1 MKRPYKHN
9 NTTLQSKMTAPKI
22 YRYDDTNAPVVN
34 GQRGSAISLL
44 KACLVDGYGDKPA
57 AGWTMPYSDAAG
69 KAVFRGNPYSGS
81 GFYLQVDNTGSSTY
95 TSVLNAYENMTD
107 VNTGVKPFIS
117 GSNANGIFTSS
128 QNNTS
133 PRPWILFA
141 DDRFFILVIW
151 KATSLSQFASNM
163 TNRTGLDGGYNCVCL
178 FGDGIPL
185 QSSDSFFSVLF
196 PGKSSDQGPG
206 LAGASGTSSNDYQ
219 YVARDSGGNE
229 SRKSCALIT
238 GGGPIYSSGSGALY
252 HDSLPTRIS
261 GQEIVSRP
269 YVNNGL
275 AFTMRGY
282 LPGLWFACHKATEF
296 DQFENLEIGNHKF
309 MVIKMMTSASYRQV
323 FLVDVSEHWRP

>member
-1 MKRPYKHN
+1 
-9 NTTLQSKMTAPKI
+9 MTAPKI

-34 GQRGSAISLL
+34 GQRGSSISLL

-57 AGWTMPYSDAAG
+57 AGWTMPYTDAAG
-69 KAVFRGNPYSGS
+69 KAVFRGNPYAGT
-81 GFYLQVDNTGSSTY
+81 GFYLQVDNTGSNTY
-95 TSVLNAYENMTD
+95 ASVLNAYENMTD
-107 VNTGVKPFIS
+107 VNTGAKPFIS
-117 GSNANGIFTSS
+117 GSHSDGIFASS
-128 QNNTS
+128 SNNTT

-163 TNRTGLDGGYNCVCL
+163 TNRTAVDGGYTCVCL

-196 PGKSSDQGPG
+196 PGRTGDPGPG
-206 LAGASGTSSNDYQ
+206 LADVSATTIFYQ
-219 YVARDSGGNE
+219 YVARDAGGNE
-229 SRKSCALIT
+229 SRKACALTT
-238 GGGPIYSSGSGALY
+238 GGGPLVLSSYGALY
-252 HDSLPTRIS
+252 NDSLPTRIP

-275 AFTMRGY
+275 AYTMRGY
-282 LPGLWFACHKATEF
+282 LPGIWFACHKATDF
-296 DQFENLEIGNHKF
+296 DQFETLEIGSHRF
-309 MVIKMMTSASYRQV
+309 MVIKMMQSAQYRQL